1 MSFSELLKQC
11 RKQQGMSQAELAS
24 KLGVTQQAVGKWES
38 GKSSPDP
45 TTVARI
51 AEILST
57 TADFLLGL
65 YRPVA
70 SSNTPEERF
79 FGNYAESLI
88 PVIGT
93 VKAGYGAL
101 AFEEDYGQEYARVKD
116 PSNYF
121 YLVVRGDSMEPRIQ
135 DGDLALVHKQ
145 DTLENGDLGVLVYG
159 DEGEGTLKRQPG
171 LQRNGHQGR
180 GPEPSAHRRPRGGNQ
195 GEVVKFLTPKIQKP
209 FAEAA
214 YGFLFYPFFREA
226 PHGTVFDGQTHN
238 PGRQRQIRCSLH
250 FQRGIPRRAGRQHR
264 QLLRAGLLPRLYG
277 GWPLRQPFKGA
288 DDQLLLVRLQLLRQP
303 QVQRSAPG
311 DVLPP
316 GACRADHGVLPPQLH

>member
-159 DEGEGTLKRQPG
+159 DEGEVAVLNARLHAVAPDDEVEIVGGVLDAGILLPVILLKGQRAVPG
-171 LQRNGHQGR
+171 LH
-180 GPEPSAHRRPRGGNQ
+180 
-195 GEVVKFLTPKIQKP
+195 
-209 FAEAA
+209 
-214 YGFLFYPFFREA
+214 
-226 PHGTVFDGQTHN
+226 
-238 PGRQRQIRCSLH
+238 
-250 FQRGIPRRAGRQHR
+250 
-264 QLLRAGLLPRLYG
+264 
-277 GWPLRQPFKGA
+277 GA
-288 DDQLLLVRLQLLRQP
+288 DDRDEALGVVAEKALLGGGCVGHRAVKPQQEVCRGAQDLGNAGHRGGVGGGFAAFPLADGLLGHSQFGCQLRLTDPLLLAALLQKL
-303 QVQRSAPG
+303 
-311 DVLPP
+311 
-316 GACRADHGVLPPQLH
+316 

>member
-11 RKQQGMSQAELAS
+11 RKQKGISQAELAS

-45 TTVARI
+45 ATVARI

-65 YRPVA
+65 YRPV
-70 SSNTPEERF
+70 SNVTTPEERF

-135 DGDLALVHKQ
+135 DGDLALSTSRTRWKTATWVCWSTATRAKA
-145 DTLENGDLGVLVYG
+145 
-159 DEGEGTLKRQPG
+159 
-171 LQRNGHQGR
+171 
-180 GPEPSAHRRPRGGNQ
+180 PSSGISSGATASFCSPSTP
-195 GEVVKFLTPKIQKP
+195 LTTSWSS
-209 FAEAA
+209 
-214 YGFLFYPFFREA
+214 R
-226 PHGTVFDGQTHN
+226 
-238 PGRQRQIRCSLH
+238 
-250 FQRGIPRRAGRQHR
+250 
-264 QLLRAGLLPRLYG
+264 
-277 GWPLRQPFKGA
+277 
-288 DDQLLLVRLQLLRQP
+288 VRT
-303 QVQRSAPG
+303 
-311 DVLPP
+311 
-316 GACRADHGVLPPQLH
+316 

>member
-11 RKQQGMSQAELAS
+11 RKQKGISQAELAS

-45 TTVARI
+45 ATVARI

-65 YRPVA
+65 YRPV
-70 SSNTPEERF
+70 SNVTTPEERF

-116 PSNYF
+116 PS
-121 YLVVRGDSMEPRIQ
+121 DSMEPRIQ

-159 DEGEGTLKRQPG
+159 DEGEGTLKRY
-171 LQRNGHQGR
+171 
-180 GPEPSAHRRPRGGNQ
+180 
-195 GEVVKFLTPKIQKP
+195 I
-209 FAEAA
+209 
-214 YGFLFYPFFREA
+214 
-226 PHGTVFDGQTHN
+226 
-238 PGRQRQIRCSLH
+238 
-250 FQRGIPRRAGRQHR
+250 QRGNCVVLQPFNPAYNELVIKGEDLNHLHIAGRVVETK
-264 QLLRAGLLPRLYG
+264 AK
-277 GWPLRQPFKGA
+277 W
-288 DDQLLLVRLQLLRQP
+288 
-303 QVQRSAPG
+303 
-311 DVLPP
+311 
-316 GACRADHGVLPPQLH
+316 

>member
-11 RKQQGMSQAELAS
+11 RKQQGMSQAERAS

-101 AFEEDYGQEYARVKD
+101 AFEADYGQEYARVND

-121 YLVVRGDSMEPRIQ
+121 YIVVRGDSMEPRIQ
-135 DGDLALVHKQ
+135 DGDLGLVHKQ
-145 DTLENGDLGVLVYG
+145 DTLENGGLGVLVYG
-159 DEGEGTLKRQPG
+159 DEGEGTLKRY
-171 LQRNGHQGR
+171 LQR
-180 GPEPSAHRRPRGGNQ
+180 GNCVVLQ
-195 GEVVKFLTPKIQKP
+195 PFNLAYNEMVIKGEDLN
-209 FAEAA
+209 
-214 YGFLFYPFFREA
+214 R
-226 PHGTVFDGQTHN
+226 
-238 PGRQRQIRCSLH
+238 LH
-250 FQRGIPRRAGRQHR
+250 IAGRVVETK
-264 QLLRAGLLPRLYG
+264 AK
-277 GWPLRQPFKGA
+277 W
-288 DDQLLLVRLQLLRQP
+288 
-303 QVQRSAPG
+303 
-311 DVLPP
+311 
-316 GACRADHGVLPPQLH
+316 